1 MLLVGIFYAVLLFFK
16 NRSRGSGCR
25 GKKGNPGSMSY
36 EQMLK
41 KKNVL

>member
-1 MLLVGIFYAVLLFFK
+1 MLLVGIFYAELLFFK